1 MKKGFTL
8 AELLIG
14 LVASCVVLALII
26 PMIIAG
32 NAKEETVTN
41 QDRPDS
47 FSNEPR
53 FPECRR
59 MTGDCVIDK
68 IEITNNG
75 TVKVTCK

>member
-41 QDRPDS
+41 RDRSDS
-47 FSNEPR
+47 SNNEPR

-59 MTGDCVIDK
+59 MTGDCTVDK